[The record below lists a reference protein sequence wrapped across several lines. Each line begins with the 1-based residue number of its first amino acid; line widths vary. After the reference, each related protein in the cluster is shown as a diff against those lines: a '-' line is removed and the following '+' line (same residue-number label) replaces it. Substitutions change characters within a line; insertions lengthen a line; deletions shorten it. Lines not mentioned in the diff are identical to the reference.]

1 MANVELSY
9 MFDKDEASSADIAHL
24 VHESEEFTRSI
35 APAGA
40 DMHVCYEPAGHE
52 EDAFHFLDISG
63 IVYGAYTYKEVS
75 DRLGSLQRMLHER
88 FNSQQ
93 RVRMEKAVAA
103 VAISGAANN
112 LRASSANAKE

>member
-1 MANVELSY
+1 
-9 MFDKDEASSADIAHL
+9 MFDKDEASSADMAHF

-63 IVYGAYTYKEVS
+63 IMYGVHAYEEAG
-75 DRLGSLQRMLHER
+75 DRLESLRRMLHER
-88 FNSQQ
+88 FDPQQ
-93 RVRMEKAVAA
+93 RARMEKAVAA
-103 VAISGAANN
+103 VAISGAADN
-112 LRASSANAKE
+112 LRTSSTSVKE